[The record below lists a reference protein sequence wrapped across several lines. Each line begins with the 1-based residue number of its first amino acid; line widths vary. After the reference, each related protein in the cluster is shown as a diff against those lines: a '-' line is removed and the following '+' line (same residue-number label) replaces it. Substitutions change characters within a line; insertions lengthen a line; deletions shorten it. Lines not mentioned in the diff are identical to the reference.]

1 MQVLYDCIQERASH
15 LLDTLNPNAPEISDQ
30 QSIEGPSTNQMYLTS
45 DTEHQKSLDDANENI
60 VEVAQATS
68 TNTEYSPGEVKVL
81 EYVNQR
87 MGARTQ
93 NELILLATNLYRI
106 MKFSQP
112 FLNMH
117 NF

>member
-1 MQVLYDCIQERASH
+1 MYDCIQERASL
-15 LLDTLNPNAPEISDQ
+15 LLDTLNPNAPEIADQ

-45 DTEHQKSLDDANENI
+45 NTERQKSSDDESENI
-60 VEVAQATS
+60 VDVAQATS

-81 EYVNQR
+81 EYVGQR
-87 MGARTQ
+87 LGARTQ
-93 NELILLATNLYRI
+93 NELIILATNLYRI